1 MAKTDG
7 QDSKNTL
14 YCSFCGKS
22 QHEVRKLI
30 AGPTVFICD
39 ECVELC
45 LDIIRE
51 ESKSSLMKDGDGV
64 PNPKDICKVLDDY
77 VIGQVQAKKI
87 LSVAV
92 HNHYKRIAHIEKS
105 GSEIELNKS
114 NILLIG
120 PTGCGKTLLAQ
131 TLARILDVPFTM
143 ADATTLTEAGYVGE
157 DVENIILRLLQA
169 ADYNV
174 ERAQKGIVYID
185 EVDKISRKSDNPSIT
200 RDVSGEGVQQALLKI
215 MEGTVASVPPQGGR
229 KHPQQEFL
237 QVDTTNILF
246 ICSGAFSGLE
256 KIISAR
262 GKGTAIGFGADVRGE
277 EKRRVGEI
285 LEQIEPDDLIKFGLI
300 PEFVGRLPVMATLQ
314 DLNEDALIE
323 ILTKP
328 KNALVKQYQK
338 LFEME
343 NIELEFK
350 HDALIAIARKAIQR
364 KTGARGLRAI
374 MEEIL
379 LEVMYDVPGSKDVKE
394 VIINKGVVE
403 KLNQPVIVYTTTQK
417 KKKPAKESKANIA
430 S

>member
-1 MAKTDG
+1 MSKSAG
-7 QDSKNTL
+7 SDSKNTL

-45 LDIIRE
+45 MDIIRE
-51 ESKSSLMKDGDGV
+51 EHKTHIVKSGDGV
-64 PNPKDICKVLDDY
+64 PTPREICQVLDDY
-77 VIGQVQAKKI
+77 VIGQMHAKRV

-92 HNHYKRIAHIEKS
+92 HNHYKRLSHSSKNNDV
-105 GSEIELNKS
+105 ELAKS

-157 DVENIILRLLQA
+157 DVENIILKLLQA

-174 ERAQKGIVYID
+174 ERAQRGIVYID

-246 ICSGAFSGLE
+246 ICGGAFAGLQ
-256 KIISAR
+256 KIISSR
-262 GKGTAIGFGADVRGE
+262 GKGSSIGFGADVRGPDE
-277 EKRRVGEI
+277 RPTGQI
-285 LEQIEPDDLIKFGLI
+285 LRDVEPEDLLKFGLI
-300 PEFVGRLPVMATLQ
+300 PEFVGRLPVLATLE
-314 DLNEDALIE
+314 DLDSDALIK
-323 ILTKP
+323 ILVEP
-328 KNALVKQYQK
+328 KNALVKQYQR

-343 NIELEFK
+343 DVRLTFSDSALES
-350 HDALIAIARKAIQR
+350 IAGKAVER
-364 KTGARGLRAI
+364 KTGARGLRSI
-374 MEEIL
+374 MEDIL
-379 LEVMYDVPGSKDVKE
+379 LETMFELPGLDGVEEVVINKE
-394 VIINKGVVE
+394 VA
-403 KLNQPVIVYTTTQK
+403 Q
-417 KKKPAKESKANIA
+417 ESARPLYIYADRRDDLDNSA
-430 S
+430 